1 MRAGLTATGKA
12 ARAAVDGLGKA
23 AAQIKK
29 AVEAAANL
37 LRKLTA
43 HEPLPMGL
51 FAWGERWKRLAE
63 AVPAGAVTA
72 DVGGAVAVAKGPDT
86 PTPTGPL
93 EPGSK
98 GPDAPI
104 GNDPLG
110 VGPAGGCGVC
120 KGTAKQAGIDAHSI
134 VQAAYKAVYPD
145 ALTEFPVPQK
155 PGASRPLRV
164 DLARWRGDGQRT
176 LAIGE
181 IKPANERGYTDGV
194 TSIAKYLFGIG
205 AIDPDLKLVPLTEI
219 APPAFYPNVEGG
231 PTCPTQKLF
240 VYPPVGGV
248 YGYHCIP
255 GFQELI
261 SSGLCK
267 CKQDIP
273 DLPPFPVTEKKQ
285 ADNKA
290 KKKKKKK
297 KEVPDG
303 APLPDPAYAKW
314 IFGLIIALG
323 IAVAAVLLW
332 PEPIGKGVGA
342 GPAVLSLAA
351 ILLMMRKVKS
361 AGQATA

>member
-1 MRAGLTATGKA
+1 M
-12 ARAAVDGLGKA
+12 
-23 AAQIKK
+23 
-29 AVEAAANL
+29 
-37 LRKLTA
+37 
-43 HEPLPMGL
+43 
-51 FAWGERWKRLAE
+51 
-63 AVPAGAVTA
+63 
-72 DVGGAVAVAKGPDT
+72 
-86 PTPTGPL
+86 
-93 EPGSK
+93 
-98 GPDAPI
+98 
-104 GNDPLG
+104 
-110 VGPAGGCGVC
+110 
-120 KGTAKQAGIDAHSI
+120 
-134 VQAAYKAVYPD
+134 
-145 ALTEFPVPQK
+145 
-155 PGASRPLRV
+155 
-164 DLARWRGDGQRT
+164 
-176 LAIGE
+176 
-181 IKPANERGYTDGV
+181 

-205 AIDPDLKLVPLTEI
+205 AIDPGLKLVPLTEI

-290 KKKKKKK
+290 KKKKKE
-297 KEVPDG
+297 EVPDG

-332 PEPIGKGVGA
+332 PEPIGKGEGA